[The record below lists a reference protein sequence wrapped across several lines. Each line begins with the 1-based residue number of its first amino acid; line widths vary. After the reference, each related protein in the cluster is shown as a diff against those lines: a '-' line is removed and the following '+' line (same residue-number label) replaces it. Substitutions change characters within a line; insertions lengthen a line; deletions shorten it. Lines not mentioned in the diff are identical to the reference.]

1 MFKQSFVHDQEH
13 TCTWSKTVFE
23 AQRGLYLI
31 MMKDKTS
38 SESNYVFDDDQ
49 RDSWWCSNTV
59 LYLINDI
66 LVHDQRPYLKFNKT
80 CIWSWSKTRLHRDKI
95 MSLMMIKD
103 IVEDVQRQF
112 CTWSRTYLYMIKDRI
127 WSSTRTVFDH
137 DQKQDFIGDQIMSLM
152 TIKDIVEDI
161 QRQFCTW
168 LTTYLYIKLCLWW
181 WSKT

>member
-1 MFKQSFVHDQEH
+1 MFKHSFVHDQEH

-38 SESNYVFDDDQ
+38 SESNSVFDDDQ

-66 LVHDQRPYLKFNKT
+66 LVHDQRPYLKFNKK
-80 CIWSWSKTRLHRDKI
+80 CIWSWSKTRLHRDQI

-103 IVEDVQRQF
+103 IVEDVQTQF
-112 CTWSRTYLYMIKDRI
+112 CTWSSTYLYMIKDRI

-137 DQKQDFIGDQIMSLM
+137 DQKQDFIG
-152 TIKDIVEDI
+152 
-161 QRQFCTW
+161 
-168 LTTYLYIKLCLWW
+168 IKLCLWW
-181 WSKT
+181 RSKT